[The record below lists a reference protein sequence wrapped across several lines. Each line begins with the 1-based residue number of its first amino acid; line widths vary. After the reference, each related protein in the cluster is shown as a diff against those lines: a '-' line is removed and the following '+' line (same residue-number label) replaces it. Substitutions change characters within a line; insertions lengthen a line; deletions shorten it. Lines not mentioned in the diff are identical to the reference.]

1 MRREVPPET
10 SEETG
15 IGPHPSPPTPSLLS
29 QAWER
34 REGARGSEERAFK
47 DTEIGPILVEWG
59 LENEDVHTKVGT

>member
-15 IGPHPSPPTPSLLS
+15 IGPHPSPPTPAPLT

-34 REGARGSEERAFK
+34 GEGARGSGERAFK

-59 LENEDVHTKVGT
+59 LENEEVHTKVGT